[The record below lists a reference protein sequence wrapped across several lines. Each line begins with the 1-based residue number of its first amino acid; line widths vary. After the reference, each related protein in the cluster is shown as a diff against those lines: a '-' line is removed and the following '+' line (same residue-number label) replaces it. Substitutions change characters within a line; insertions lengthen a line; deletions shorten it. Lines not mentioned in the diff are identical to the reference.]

1 MVIAACSPSI
11 FFSPISEKL
20 ISKIESSPLD
30 KSWIPETERL
40 RQINQS
46 KISGIKTSGYETG
59 VDEEGME
66 FIFYYNTFEVSKIS
80 SFWLSFTWK
89 NEILQKATLSFIMV
103 AKLQS
108 KLLLT

>member
-66 FIFYYNTFEVSKIS
+66 FIFLLYY
-80 SFWLSFTWK
+80 FWSIENFVFF
-89 NEILQKATLSFIMV
+89 FIV
-103 AKLQS
+103 I
-108 KLLLT
+108 

>member
-1 MVIAACSPSI
+1 MSLSFLKDMVIAACSPSI

-40 RQINQS
+40 RQIHQS

-59 VDEEGME
+59 VDEEGTE
-66 FIFYYNTFEVSKIS
+66 FLFYYINFEVSEIS
-80 SFWLSFTWK
+80 PFSQLFR
-89 NEILQKATLSFIMV
+89 
-103 AKLQS
+103 
-108 KLLLT
+108 